1 MTLKITFDEDAFKKN
16 EEPISNF
23 EKPEFKKFNMRFNN
37 LDLVIIDAIA
47 KRNGTSR
54 SQIINDFIEAILKDF
69 LANCPEDEALLM
81 CKYAES
87 LSKDNIKSNKDFS
100 WDSWYGNWKY
110 GWATEG
116 HLYQAVWSLNEDIE
130 NNSASTELLRLLKLL
145 KMSKSSL
152 ENTTQS
158 K

>member
-1 MTLKITFDEDAFKKN
+1 MTLKITFDEDAFQKN
-16 EEPISNF
+16 EEPDTNF

-54 SQIINDFIEAILKDF
+54 SQIINDFIEAVLKDF
-69 LANCPEDEALLM
+69 LTNCSEDEALLM

-87 LSKDNIKSNKDFS
+87 LSEDKIKNNKDFS
-100 WDSWYGNWKY
+100 WDSWYGNWRY

-116 HLYQAVWSLNEDIE
+116 HLYQAVRSLSEDIE
-130 NNSASTELLRLLKLL
+130 NNNASTELLRLLKLL

-152 ENTTQS
+152 ESTT
-158 K
+158 

>member
-1 MTLKITFDEDAFKKN
+1 MTLKITFNEDAFQKN
-16 EEPISNF
+16 EEPSTSF

-37 LDLVIIDAIA
+37 LDLEIIDAIA

-69 LANCPEDEALLM
+69 LSNCPEDEALLM

-87 LSKDNIKSNKDFS
+87 LSNNSVKSNKDFS
-100 WDSWYGNWKY
+100 WDVWYGNWKY

-116 HLYQAVWSLNEDIE
+116 HLYQAVWSLNDDIE
-130 NNSASTELLRLLKLL
+130 KNSASTELLRLMKLL
-145 KMSKSSL
+145 KISEIS
-152 ENTTQS
+152 
-158 K
+158 